1 MAMTSVCPRC
11 GRELSSD
18 APRGLCPAC
27 LFEIALEREGPVPIV
42 ETLGSAERAD
52 QTPGFPCE
60 DRPLYMMA
68 MREGSTV
75 RCLRRS
81 WIEGGWATG
90 GGERGPTDRP
100 RAGVAWPLS

>member
-27 LFEIALEREGPVPIV
+27 LFEIVLDLEVPVPIV
-42 ETLGSAERAD
+42 ERLGSAERPD

-60 DRPLYMMA
+60 DRLLHDGDA
-68 MREGSTV
+68 
-75 RCLRRS
+75 
-81 WIEGGWATG
+81 
-90 GGERGPTDRP
+90 
-100 RAGVAWPLS
+100 